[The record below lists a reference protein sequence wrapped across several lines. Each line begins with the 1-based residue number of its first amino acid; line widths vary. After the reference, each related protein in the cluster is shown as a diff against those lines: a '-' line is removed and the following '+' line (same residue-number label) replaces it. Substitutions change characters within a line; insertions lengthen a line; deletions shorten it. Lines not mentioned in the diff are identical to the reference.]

1 MRRCRRGIM
10 VKLVIYL
17 FGLLENQMCGSKYV
31 YTFSGDWAEYI
42 SIYPWST
49 WEQFVSFF
57 LSFFLFDIT
66 LLASLHLFP
75 FVSVLFHFI

>member
-1 MRRCRRGIM
+1 MRRYRRGIM

-31 YTFSGDWAEYI
+31 YSFSVDWAEYI
-42 SIYPWST
+42 YLYSWST
-49 WEQFVSFF
+49 WEQVVSFF

-75 FVSVLFHFI
+75 FVNVLFYFI